1 MPHVLGRR
9 AASSA
14 STTPEVANADSD
26 GARPPPPSAH
36 LGAYRARDGSAGARV
51 RVDLDGPHAGLVVGK
66 RGYGKSYTLGVLAE
80 ELARAEGVAP
90 VVVDPMGVFSS
101 LGCLGVRIVDDP
113 RVAAD
118 ALAPRAWCD
127 LLGLAADDPAGALV
141 WQAAAARSTLAG
153 MRSFVAAADTRADRA
168 TRRAADNHLALA
180 ESWGV
185 FAPDAPTAADL
196 LASPT
201 GAGTSAGTVLDLSG
215 LDPGPANA
223 VVRAVAAGLY
233 DHCVGGRPAR
243 LPWLLVDE
251 VHAFFA
257 ADDRPSSADSGT
269 ATRSRNVAAPA
280 LRRVLT
286 RGRQPGLSLVA
297 ATQRPSAL
305 PPVAVSQADL
315 LLAHRLTSRADLD
328 ALAAARPT
336 YLGSFE
342 DRLPDAPGEVLLVDD
357 ATESV
362 HAVSVRERQTPHG
375 GGSPSARARPG
386 RGGADR

>member
-9 AASSA
+9 A
-14 STTPEVANADSD
+14 TPDDTANADPD
-26 GARPPPPSAH
+26 AARGTPPSAH

-51 RVDLDGPHAGLVVGK
+51 RVDLDAPHAGLVVGK

-90 VVVDPMGVFSS
+90 VVADPMGVFSS
-101 LGCLGVRIVDDP
+101 LGCLGTRVVDAP
-113 RVAAD
+113 RVGAD

-153 MRSFVAAADTRADRA
+153 MREFVADADTKADRA

-196 LASPT
+196 LASPVD
-201 GAGTSAGTVLDLSG
+201 AGTSAGTVLDLSG

-223 VVRAVAAGLY
+223 VLRAVAAGLY
-233 DHCVGGRPAR
+233 DHCVDGRPPR
-243 LPWLLVDE
+243 LPWLLLDE
-251 VHAFFA
+251 AHAFFA
-257 ADDRPSSADSGT
+257 AGAGRGSVGSAT
-269 ATRSRNVAAPA
+269 TRNVAAPA
-280 LRRVLT
+280 LRRALT

-375 GGSPSARARPG
+375 GGSPSAHERTGPTA
-386 RGGADR
+386 ADR